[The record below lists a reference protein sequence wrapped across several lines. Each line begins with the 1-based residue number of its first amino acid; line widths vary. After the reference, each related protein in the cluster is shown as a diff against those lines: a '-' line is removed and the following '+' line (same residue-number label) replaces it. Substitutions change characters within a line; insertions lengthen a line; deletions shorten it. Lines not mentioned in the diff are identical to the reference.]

1 MAEKDLTLVEVL
13 AEQETQKREAAVV
26 EYRALIRR
34 NNNPRPGDAERL
46 TSAMRILGKSADD
59 FKADVAIIS
68 EAAESEAL
76 ADQLDTA
83 AEKAA
88 EAEYDKAVEH
98 LDRVRAEAQAACA
111 VAERR
116 RDAAARLNARARE
129 ARYHA
134 DYHLKAQHLDLFD
147 DGAEWAE
154 KVYPTRADA
163 ANQ

>member
-1 MAEKDLTLVEVL
+1 MAEKELTLVEVL

-34 NNNPRPGDAERL
+34 NGSPRPGDTERL
-46 TSAMRILGKSADD
+46 TSAMRILGKTADG
-59 FKADVAIIS
+59 FKADMGVVN
-68 EAAESEAL
+68 EAAECEAL
-76 ADQLDTA
+76 ADQIDPA

-98 LDRVRAEAQAACA
+98 LNRVRAEAQTACV
-111 VAERR
+111 VAEGR

-134 DYHLKAQHLDLFD
+134 DYHLKAEHPGLFD
-147 DGAEWAE
+147 DGAEWAANLRG
-154 KVYPTRADA
+154 TGADA
-163 ANQ
+163 AKQ

>member
-1 MAEKDLTLVEVL
+1 MAEKELTLVEVL

-46 TSAMRILGKSADD
+46 TSAMRIFGKSADD
-59 FKADVAIIS
+59 FAADVAIIN
-68 EAAESEAL
+68 EAAECEAL
-76 ADQLDTA
+76 ADQIDPA

-98 LDRVRAEAQAACA
+98 LNRVRAEAQAACA

-116 RDAAARLNARARE
+116 RDAAATLNARARE

-134 DYHLKAQHLDLFD
+134 DYHLKAQHPGLFD
-147 DGAEWAE
+147 DGASWAALLRGKGAE
-154 KVYPTRADA
+154 A
-163 ANQ
+163 AKQ